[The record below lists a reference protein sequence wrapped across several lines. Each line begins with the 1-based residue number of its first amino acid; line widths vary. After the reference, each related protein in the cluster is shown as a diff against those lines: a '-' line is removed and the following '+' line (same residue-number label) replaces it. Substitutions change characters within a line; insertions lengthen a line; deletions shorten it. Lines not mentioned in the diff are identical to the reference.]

1 MMDSVALDK
10 ASAKCIQMFKCN
22 VYNHRRAR
30 NILKGGICKNLS
42 TYYIS
47 FQMHVLILKLP
58 KQVACQNVSGLINS

>member
-1 MMDSVALDK
+1 MDSVALDK
-10 ASAKCIQMFKCN
+10 ASAKCIKMFKCN
-22 VYNHRRAR
+22 VIITEAR

-42 TYYIS
+42 MYYIS